1 MADIVSYTI
10 PSLVQGVSNQ
20 PDAQRDP
27 SQGEIQINGV
37 SSIAEGLRKRDSSRV
52 IAKVSDVPF
61 GDVFVHSILRDE
73 SEKYLAVIA
82 KTGVKVFDLAGT
94 EYTVKAPSGY
104 GYLASVTDARQ
115 QIRAVSIADYTFVLN
130 TKTAV
135 AMDAA
140 LSPPLTRPTSDSSRM
155 LCT

>member
-52 IAKVSDVPF
+52 IAKVSDAPF
-61 GDVFVHSILRDE
+61 GDVFIHSILRDE

-82 KTGVKVFDLAGT
+82 KTGIKVFDLAGT
-94 EYTVKAPSGY
+94 EYTVNAPG
-104 GYLASVTDARQ
+104 G
-115 QIRAVSIADYTFVLN
+115 
-130 TKTAV
+130 
-135 AMDAA
+135 
-140 LSPPLTRPTSDSSRM
+140 
-155 LCT
+155 